1 MRNNK
6 NNFQNQDSD
15 FQSPGGSFLHDL
27 DVNDWSILSKEE
39 KEAMS
44 ERSEQETATSSRQA
58 KGLAVAGVAVDK
70 VVGSAKETRGDT
82 VPGSVVLDSESTA
95 LELADLEP
103 SEHDKH
109 NPFVRQRLNRDMAQK
124 VVGEGR
130 ERQLV
135 DVVEAY
141 W

>member
-15 FQSPGGSFLHDL
+15 FQSPGGSFLYDP

-44 ERSEQETATSSRQA
+44 ERSEQDTATSSRQA

-70 VVGSAKETRGDT
+70 VVGSAKETRGGHCARI
-82 VPGSVVLDSESTA
+82 GS
-95 LELADLEP
+95 
-103 SEHDKH
+103 
-109 NPFVRQRLNRDMAQK
+109 FRLRVHYA
-124 VVGEGR
+124 GASR
-130 ERQLV
+130 P
-135 DVVEAY
+135 
-141 W
+141 